1 MTFLKFFLLTLL
13 LLVGFSAKHPHS
25 LQAQSV
31 GDYIQP
37 LDLDILMNDITD
49 EELVLL
55 GEASH
60 GTSEFY
66 TWRAEI
72 SKRLIT
78 EKGYR
83 FVAVEGDWPQFTRLN
98 AYVKHLPGAPESID
112 EAFDELDRWPLWMW
126 RNVEFRDFVEW
137 LHQHNASL
145 PLFDRV
151 GLYGVDLYAKQKAM
165 QDVQTWLGTIDSG
178 LERQASNAYR
188 CLTRYADIR
197 QYLQS
202 VAQSGEDCREDM
214 IAVRDLIL
222 NIDDDLL
229 FGDIE
234 DDGDDEVFITIWDVF
249 NATQNA
255 ELVISAEEHFRGNLS
270 QGPQSWNA
278 RARHFMQTTS
288 RLLEF
293 YMDIYGQ
300 PEKGIVWAHNT
311 HIGDAR
317 ATDMG
322 RHNMVNIGQLSRELL
337 GHENVFAIGFG
348 TYEGSV
354 LAASGGEGQM
364 ETMPVSPPAEGTWEH
379 LLANAA
385 ELDEFYLNFSDE
397 SLRSI
402 TSTMIPHRAIGVVF
416 DPQMAERNNFP
427 ASIPAERYNAF
438 IFIRTTDVLESIP

>member
-1 MTFLKFFLLTLL
+1 MTFLKSFLIFTLFFSGICTSSVL
-13 LLVGFSAKHPHS
+13 
-25 LQAQSV
+25 AQS
-31 GDYIQP
+31 ISEHIRP
-37 LDLDILMNDITD
+37 LDLDVLMDDISD
-49 EELVLL
+49 ETLVLL

-78 EKGYR
+78 EKGFR

-98 AYVKHLPGAPESID
+98 AYVKQLPGAPATIED
-112 EAFDELDRWPLWMW
+112 AFDELDRWPLWMW

-137 LHQHNASL
+137 LHQHNSSL
-145 PLFDRV
+145 PMVDRV

-165 QDVQTWLGTIDSG
+165 QDVQNWMGTIDSS
-178 LERQASNAYR
+178 LETQVRNAYR
-188 CLTRYADIR
+188 CLTRYTEIR

-202 VAQSGEDCREDM
+202 VAQTGESCRED
-214 IAVRDLIL
+214 IVGVRDLIL
-222 NIDDDLL
+222 SID
-229 FGDIE
+229 E
-234 DDGDDEVFITIWDVF
+234 DVLIAGIDEGSDQGFIALWEVF

-255 ELVISAEEHFRGNLS
+255 ELVISAEEHFRGNLY

-278 RARHFMQTTS
+278 RARHFMSTTA

-293 YMDIYGQ
+293 YMDIYGR
-300 PEKGIVWAHNT
+300 PEKGVVWAHNT

-322 RHNMVNIGQLSRELL
+322 QFNMVNIGQLSREIL
-337 GHENVFAIGFG
+337 GYENVFAVGFG

-354 LAASGGEGQM
+354 LAASAWEGRM
-364 ETMPVSPPAEGTWEH
+364 EVMPVARPAEGTWEH
-379 LLANAA
+379 LLANASD
-385 ELDEFYLNFSDE
+385 LDEFYLNFSDE
-397 SLRSI
+397 TLRSI
-402 TSTMIPHRAIGVVF
+402 TSDMIPHRAIGVVF
-416 DPQMAERNNFP
+416 NPQMADRNNFP

-438 IFIRTTDVLESIP
+438 IFIRVTDVLESLP